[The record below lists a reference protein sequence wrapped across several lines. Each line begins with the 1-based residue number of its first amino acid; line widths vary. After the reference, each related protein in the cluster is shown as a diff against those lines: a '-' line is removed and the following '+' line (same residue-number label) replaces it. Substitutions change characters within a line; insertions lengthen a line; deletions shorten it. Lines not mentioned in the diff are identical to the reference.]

1 VLERVS
7 KVLGANHFMVAR
19 MASSGRL
26 SDEEWERRNRRNKR
40 LDWRDY
46 EWVRDRCPTCEEVGA
61 QTDTRLDLQMDGLEL
76 QRTRISGVTASM
88 GTIED
93 KTMAEGR
100 FILPHEVD
108 HPAMVCVIGK
118 DVREKFF
125 FGTDPV
131 GKTLAIRGVRFRVV
145 GMEAPRGS
153 MFGESFDN
161 VVYIPLTTFG
171 RVFGRRQG
179 LQIHGLATTRESFPG
194 TIEDARLTMRNR
206 HKLRYKDDDDFGLVN
221 VDEVN
226 QDVDQFT
233 GSIAMVVTPITLIS
247 LVVGGIVVMNIM
259 LVSVNERTF
268 EIGLRKAIGARR
280 KEILVQF
287 LIESA
292 LLCILGGILGLLL
305 ASGLAWLI
313 GATTPL
319 PMTITIGYVLLAVF
333 VSGTVGVLAGL
344 YPAWRASKLD
354 PVVALS
360 RL

>member
-1 VLERVS
+1 MLSSSLVEALRIAVSSIRVHKLRSFLTLIGIIIGVASVVVVGACISGMNAYVLERVS
-7 KVLGANHFMVAR
+7 KVLGANHFMIAR

-40 LDWRDY
+40 LDWRDF
-46 EWVRDRCPTCEEVGA
+46 EWVEERCPTCEEVGA

-179 LQIHGLATTRESFPG
+179 LQIHGLAASRESFPG
-194 TIEDARLTMRNR
+194 TIEDARLT
-206 HKLRYKDDDDFGLVN
+206 
-221 VDEVN
+221 
-226 QDVDQFT
+226 
-233 GSIAMVVTPITLIS
+233 S
-247 LVVGGIVVMNIM
+247 
-259 LVSVNERTF
+259 
-268 EIGLRKAIGARR
+268 RR
-280 KEILVQF
+280 
-287 LIESA
+287 
-292 LLCILGGILGLLL
+292 
-305 ASGLAWLI
+305 
-313 GATTPL
+313 
-319 PMTITIGYVLLAVF
+319 MT
-333 VSGTVGVLAGL
+333 S
-344 YPAWRASKLD
+344 S
-354 PVVALS
+354 
-360 RL
+360 